1 MMLQYRYLQYFL
13 KNIPYSQPWK
23 GQALWPRLYTML
35 AIAHSLV
42 LGCTPPQM
50 SVQFSS
56 PKPGVGIRDQNRL
69 KGLSGVRDWACHL
82 EAFMGHVQADEQMTK
97 QRRQLS
103 ETGKRCFHSSREAET
118 RSCGVQEKSRCRQ
131 ATWPLSNSYEVP
143 PRFLQLDSV
152 WFLYVLT
159 ISSFCLLFT
168 VKYIILMKHSM
179 KSRHTA
185 QNGNTNPAYSLTRSI
200 ISIIL
205 QQFLA

>member
-159 ISSFCLLFT
+159 ISSFCLLFLWNIS
-168 VKYIILMKHSM
+168 YSW
-179 KSRHTA
+179 
-185 QNGNTNPAYSLTRSI
+185 NTPWKADIQPKMVIPTLRI
-200 ISIIL
+200 H
-205 QQFLA
+205 